1 MTIVAIAEAPG
12 AQTTGTAKLA
22 MAWDPPELAA
32 DNLLIQETYPADKAP
47 MMCIYLGQCADG
59 PERGSSIPD
68 SSDETLV
75 MRLYI

>member
-1 MTIVAIAEAPG
+1 MTGVALFDTVVEHAVPQALFARMTIVAIAEAPG

-47 MMCIYLGQCADG
+47 MMWTYLG
-59 PERGSSIPD
+59 R
-68 SSDETLV
+68 
-75 MRLYI
+75 